1 MICPFDLQR
10 GTICPFD
17 LQRDTICPFDLQKD
31 IESQS
36 FDCLPFVPL
45 ALIFKGTICRVLES
59 RPFGLFVVVPLIVK
73 GTICRV
79 LESRPFWI
87 FAVCPFDLQRGD
99 LNHIFR

>member
-1 MICPFDLQR
+1 MDTICPFDLQR

-17 LQRDTICPFDLQKD
+17 LQRDTICPFDLQRD

-59 RPFGLFVVVPLIVK
+59 RPFGLFVV
-73 GTICRV
+73 
-79 LESRPFWI
+79 RPFDRQRDNLSCFRI
-87 FAVCPFDLQRGD
+87 SSLLDLQRGD
-99 LNHIFR
+99 LSHIFR